1 VYRGALFGG
10 VVTAA
15 LTAPGLAAAQ
25 DSQGGSSGGV
35 PLPEIR
41 VIGTSPVPPPRQAPR
56 PRGGYGGAGSAGDT
70 DTDTD
75 GRSRTRRGRTG
86 QDPIQRP
93 NGSGF
98 RLRVREVAGPFAI
111 AGPVAARCLAK

>member
-1 VYRGALFGG
+1 MRSVWGLGGGRCPGGAAARAHRQAVFSG
-10 VVTAA
+10 VAIAA
-15 LTAPGLAAAQ
+15 LMVPGLAAAQ
-25 DSQGGSSGGV
+25 DNPSSAGSAAT
-35 PLPEIR
+35 LPEIR

-56 PRGGYGGAGSAGDT
+56 PAAATGGAGSAG

-98 RLRVREVAGPFAI
+98 RL
-111 AGPVAARCLAK
+111 